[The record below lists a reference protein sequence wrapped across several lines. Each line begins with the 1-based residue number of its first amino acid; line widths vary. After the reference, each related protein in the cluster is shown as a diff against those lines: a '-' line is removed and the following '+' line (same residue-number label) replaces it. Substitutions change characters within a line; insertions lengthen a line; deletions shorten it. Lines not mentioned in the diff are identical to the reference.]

1 MTHHWAFRT
10 VIVSSCLSLS
20 QAPLHWPCTLAS
32 TVSSRTVCCCPC
44 CLSRCLMQQHL
55 APSPC
60 VSYDVQWWPATQSL
74 ITCPV
79 WPTFSHQAAELAT
92 GAHWAVTSKLKT
104 PGRALHSP
112 HNALAKL
119 VTPQRPKW
127 DLPHW
132 IWEHAGRNKPAP
144 TWTTALISFSLQLL
158 RLVLNNNL
166 TTFVPTTH
174 WNVTNLHQNPSP
186 IFMGQVLWNI
196 YLATHFF
203 HRGQLMK

>member
-44 CLSRCLMQQHL
+44 CLLLPDAAASC
-55 APSPC
+55 
-60 VSYDVQWWPATQSL
+60 
-74 ITCPV
+74 
-79 WPTFSHQAAELAT
+79 TFSMCELWRPVMT
-92 GAHWAVTSKLKT
+92 GYPITDYLPSLTDILPPSSRVGNWSPQSKLKT